1 MELPA
6 KYYWYGKKQ
15 HGPSCPSKWVEQ
27 LLSSQS
33 PPEQCEEQQSEESD
47 QLETSASE
55 SDCESEESD
64 NESIKIEPVN
74 IQNRS
79 LICTGSNNKLIPHNV
94 THKVA
99 RVKLEQRGSDVTR
112 MELRTFCMVSVY
124 CCTGH
129 RPLLSFISIRLIV
142 LFLLYHSC
150 ILS

>member
-33 PPEQCEEQQSEESD
+33 LPEQCEEQQSEESD

-79 LICTGSNNKLIPHNV
+79 LICTGSV

-99 RVKLEQRGSDVTR
+99 RVKLEQRGSDVTG

-124 CCTGH
+124 CCNGH
-129 RPLLSFISIRLIV
+129 RPLSSCNIYTAHCLVFIVSLP
-142 LFLLYHSC
+142 YT
-150 ILS
+150 